1 MHFACSNKNGT
12 HVRFMIDISGMIR
25 IGVSP
30 PRAAPRKELLMDPQ
44 TAVAVCAML
53 TAFIAI
59 VNLLDRK

>member
-1 MHFACSNKNGT
+1 
-12 HVRFMIDISGMIR
+12 MIDISGMIR

-30 PRAAPRKELLMDPQ
+30 PRVAPRKELLMDPQ
-44 TAVAVCAML
+44 TVVAVCALL